1 LRVLIVGA
9 GKLGYDLTK
18 ILSQEEGLDIIV
30 VDTDAANLRPIADS
44 FDVMTIQG
52 NGASVRILQELGIKS
67 FDIILAVTEN
77 DELNMISCMA
87 AKKLGVLKTAARVRN
102 PEYNINIPSLFSYSN
117 LGIDLF
123 INPEFLAAQ
132 EMFRLVEIPLATEIE
147 YFADG
152 KLCMIG
158 IKIDENLAIAGKKI
172 YQLNLDHYTIVAV
185 NHKGK
190 IIIPDGD
197 TSLLAG
203 DKIYVFGKAT
213 GLYNLNGLIKQKRP
227 NVKRIIIAGGSW
239 TSQYLVKLI
248 KTRKSVPTIEI
259 IEASADKCR
268 LLSKEFEG
276 CQLICADATKI
287 EVLEEENVRFGDV
300 FIATTG
306 SDNSNLVACM
316 LAYKLGVREIIC
328 EISRED
334 YASLADT
341 VGVTATI
348 TPRLLT
354 VSTVLKLFRQ
364 NVISLS
370 LVDTGEAEAL
380 EFEAEADSP
389 ITKAQLK
396 DLVMPGGVVIG
407 SVLHAE
413 TVIVP
418 RGETL
423 IETGDRVI
431 VFALHG
437 VAATVERLFRK
448 EDSSTSGAAT
458 DAL

>member
-1 LRVLIVGA
+1 LKVLIMGA

-18 ILSQEEGLDIIV
+18 ILSQEDLNIV
-30 VDTDAANLRPIADS
+30 VVDKDVAALRPISDS

-52 NGASVRILQELGIKS
+52 NGASVGILQELGIRS

-77 DELNMISCMA
+77 DELNMISCMV

-132 EMFRLVEIPLATEIE
+132 EMFRLVEMPLATEIE

-158 IKIDENLAIAGKKI
+158 IKIDESLAIAGKKI
-172 YQLNLDHYTIVAV
+172 CQLNLAQYTIVAV

-190 IIIPDGD
+190 IIIPDGE
-197 TSLLAG
+197 TSLFAG
-203 DKIYVFGKAT
+203 DKIYVFGKAV
-213 GLYNLNGLIKQKRP
+213 GLYNLNGLIKKKKPNLKR
-227 NVKRIIIAGGSW
+227 VIIAGGSL
-239 TSQYLVKLI
+239 TSQYLVKLL
-248 KTRKSVPTIEI
+248 KTRKNVPTIEI
-259 IEASADKCR
+259 IEASTEKCR

-287 EVLEEENVRFGDV
+287 EVLEEENLRSGDV
-300 FIATTG
+300 FIAATG

-316 LAYKLGVREIIC
+316 LANKLGVQEIIC

-341 VGVTATI
+341 IGVTAAI

-354 VSTVLKLFRQ
+354 VSTVLKLVREK
-364 NVISLS
+364 VISLS
-370 LVDTGEAEAL
+370 LVDTGEAEVL
-380 EFEAEADSP
+380 EFEAEAESP
-389 ITKAQLK
+389 VTKAQLK
-396 DLVMPGGVVIG
+396 DLVMPGGVLIG
-407 SVLHAE
+407 AALQEGAV
-413 TVIVP
+413 VVP

-423 IETGDRVI
+423 IKAGDRVF
-431 VFALHG
+431 VFALHK

-448 EDSSTSGAAT
+448 EASSTSGATTNAV
-458 DAL
+458 

>member
-1 LRVLIVGA
+1 MKVLIVGA

-18 ILSQEEGLDIIV
+18 ILSKESLDIIV
-30 VDTDAANLRPIADS
+30 VDKDPSALRPIADS

-52 NGASVRILQELGIKS
+52 NGASVAILQELDPNS

-77 DELNMISCMA
+77 DELNMIACMV
-87 AKKLGVLKTAARVRN
+87 AKKLGVSKTAARVRN

-132 EMFRLVEIPLATEIE
+132 EMFRLVEMPLATEIE

-158 IKIDENLAIAGKKI
+158 IKIDESLAIAGKKI
-172 YQLNLDHYTIVAV
+172 CQLKLKHYTIVAV
-185 NHKGK
+185 NHRGE
-190 IIIPDGD
+190 IIIPDGE
-197 TSLLAG
+197 TTLLAG

-213 GLYNLNGLIKQKRP
+213 GQYNLNGLINKKKPNLKR
-227 NVKRIIIAGGSW
+227 VVIAGGSL
-239 TSQYLVKLI
+239 TSQYLVKLL
-248 KTRKSVPTIEI
+248 KTRKNVPIIEI
-259 IEASADKCR
+259 IEASPDKCR

-287 EVLEEENVRFGDV
+287 EVLEDENLRDGDV
-300 FIATTG
+300 FIASTG

-316 LAYKLGVREIIC
+316 LAKKLGVREIIC

-334 YASLADT
+334 YTSLADT
-341 VGVTATI
+341 VGVTAAI

-354 VSTVLKLFRQ
+354 VSTVLKLVRE

-370 LVDTGEAEAL
+370 LIDTGEAEVL
-380 EFEAEADSP
+380 EFEAEAESP
-389 ITKAQLK
+389 VTKAQLK
-396 DLVMPGGVVIG
+396 DLVLPGGVVIG
-407 SVLHAE
+407 AVFQAGTVL
-413 TVIVP
+413 VP
-418 RGETL
+418 RGNTL
-423 IETGDRVI
+423 IRQGDRVI
-431 VFALHG
+431 VFALQN

-448 EDSSTSGAAT
+448 EDSLTPGAT
-458 DAL
+458 TYAL

>member
-1 LRVLIVGA
+1 LKVLIMGA

-18 ILSQEEGLDIIV
+18 ILSQEDLNIV
-30 VDTDAANLRPIADS
+30 VVDKDAAALRPIADS

-52 NGASVRILQELGIKS
+52 NGASVGLLQELEIRS

-77 DELNMISCMA
+77 DELNMISCMV

-132 EMFRLVEIPLATEIE
+132 EMFRLVEMPLATEIE

-158 IKIDENLAIAGKKI
+158 IKIDESLAIAGKKI
-172 YQLNLDHYTIVAV
+172 CQLKLAQYTIVAV

-190 IIIPDGD
+190 IIIPDGE
-197 TSLLAG
+197 TALFAG
-203 DKIYVFGKAT
+203 DKIYVFGKAV
-213 GLYNLNGLIKQKRP
+213 GLYNLNGLIKKKKPNLKR
-227 NVKRIIIAGGSW
+227 VVIAGGSL
-239 TSQYLVKLI
+239 TSQYLVTLL
-248 KTRKSVPTIEI
+248 KTRKNVPTIEI
-259 IEASADKCR
+259 IEASAEKCR

-287 EVLEEENVRFGDV
+287 EVLEEENLRSGDV
-300 FIATTG
+300 FIAATG

-316 LAYKLGVREIIC
+316 LANKLGVREIIC

-341 VGVTATI
+341 IGVTATI

-354 VSTVLKLFRQ
+354 VSTVLKLVRE

-380 EFEAEADSP
+380 EFEAEVESP
-389 ITKAQLK
+389 VTKAQLK
-396 DLVMPGGVVIG
+396 ELVIPDGVVIG
-407 SVLHAE
+407 AVLQE
-413 TVIVP
+413 GTVVVP

-423 IETGDRVI
+423 IKAGDRVI
-431 VFALHG
+431 VFALRK
-437 VAATVERLFRK
+437 VAATVEWLFRK
-448 EDSSTSGAAT
+448 EASSTSGATT

>member
-18 ILSQEEGLDIIV
+18 ILSRENLDIIV
-30 VDTDAANLRPIADS
+30 ADKDAAALRPIAES
-44 FDVMTIQG
+44 FDVMTVQG
-52 NGASVRILQELGIKS
+52 NGASVQLLQELDIKS

-77 DELNMISCMA
+77 DELNMISCLV
-87 AKKLGVLKTAARVRN
+87 AKKLGVSKTAARVRN

-132 EMFRLVEIPLATEIE
+132 EMFRLVEMPLATEIE

-158 IKIDENLAIAGKKI
+158 IKIDESLAIAGKKI
-172 YQLNLDHYTIVAV
+172 CQLNLAQYTIVAV

-190 IIIPDGD
+190 IIIPGGE
-197 TSLLAG
+197 TSLFAG
-203 DKIYVFGKAT
+203 DKIYVFGKAV
-213 GLYNLNGLIKQKRP
+213 GLYNLNGLIKKKKP
-227 NVKRIIIAGGSW
+227 NVKRVIIAGGSL
-239 TSQYLVKLI
+239 TSQYLVKLL
-248 KTRKSVPTIEI
+248 KTRKNVPAIEI
-259 IEASADKCR
+259 IEASPEKCR
-268 LLSKEFEG
+268 QLSKEFEG
-276 CQLICADATKI
+276 CQVICADATKI
-287 EVLEEENVRFGDV
+287 EVFEEEDVRASDV
-300 FIATTG
+300 FIAATG

-316 LAYKLGVREIIC
+316 LANKLGVREIIC

-341 VGVTATI
+341 IGVTATI

-354 VSTVLKLFRQ
+354 VSTVLKLVREK
-364 NVISLS
+364 VISLS
-370 LVDTGEAEAL
+370 LVDTGAAEAL
-380 EFEAEADSP
+380 EFEAEAESP
-389 ITKAQLK
+389 VTKEQLK
-396 DLVMPGGVVIG
+396 SLVMPDGVVIG
-407 SVLHAE
+407 AVLQAG
-413 TVIVP
+413 TVVVP

-423 IETGDRVI
+423 IKAGDRVI
-431 VFALHG
+431 VFALHE
-437 VAATVERLFRK
+437 VAAKVEHLFRR
-448 EDSSTSGAAT
+448 EDSLIPGATT